1 MVVITF
7 HVDRVHGTTMRETL
21 RTINIEIDAEEET
34 VFA

>member
-1 MVVITF
+1 MLIVYMVPP
-7 HVDRVHGTTMRETL
+7 RETF

>member
-1 MVVITF
+1 MLILYMVPA
-7 HVDRVHGTTMRETL
+7 RETL